1 MIILGAGLSGTLA
14 GALNKDADIFET
26 RSNDTTH
33 KAVLRFRSPEIS
45 EAIGIPFK
53 KVKVYKYIWYEDMYI
68 PLSPRMMNLYSYK
81 VSDTFSA
88 RSIVNLETATR
99 WIAPDDLL
107 GILKE
112 QCKGRIKYGIP
123 LTRDFIK
130 DCQQTLQPI
139 ISTVPLYVM
148 AKLFELYDGD
158 MSHKFNDI
166 YINQFNIKN
175 CDVYQTIYYPD
186 PDLLI
191 YRATISG
198 DTLIIEST
206 STLAGKEG
214 MSYQAVWKSFGLWE
228 SDTTQTLTNHLQHNG
243 KIMPINEKIRRRL
256 IYDLTV
262 SHGIYSLGRFATWRH
277 ILMDDVYKD
286 IHVIKSLINKDAYEH
301 KLEDS
306 K

>member
-1 MIILGAGLSGTLA
+1 MIILGAGLSGCLA
-14 GALNKDADIFET
+14 GALNKDAEIFEAI
-26 RSNDTTH
+26 SNDTTH

-45 EAIGIPFK
+45 DAIGIPFK
-53 KVKVYKYIWYEDMYI
+53 KVKVYKYIWYEDKFV
-68 PLSPRMMNLYSYK
+68 PLSPRMMNLYSHK
-81 VSDTFSA
+81 VSNTFSA
-88 RSIVNLETATR
+88 RSIVNLDPAIR

-107 GILKE
+107 DILKE
-112 QCKGRIKYGIP
+112 QCEGRIGYSVP
-123 LTRDFIK
+123 LNRTFIK

-148 AKLFELYDGD
+148 ADLFDLYDGD
-158 MSHKFNDI
+158 MTHKFTDI
-166 YINQFNIKN
+166 YINQFNIRN

-186 PDLLI
+186 PELGV

-206 STLAGKEG
+206 DIMTGKEG
-214 MSYQAVWKSFGLWE
+214 ASFQAVWKSFGLRE
-228 SDTTQTLTNHLQHNG
+228 SNTTQTLTDHLQRNG
-243 KIMPINEKIRRRL
+243 KIMPISERIRRKL
-256 IYDLTV
+256 IFDLTV
-262 SHGIYSLGRFATWRH
+262 NHGIYSLGRFATWRH

>member
-1 MIILGAGLSGTLA
+1 MIILGAGLSGCLA
-14 GALNKDADIFET
+14 GALNKDADIFEA
-26 RSNDTTH
+26 RSNEATH

-45 EAIGIPFK
+45 DAIGIPFK
-53 KVKVYKYIWYEDMYI
+53 KIKVFKSIWYGRQHVS
-68 PLSPRMMNLYSYK
+68 LSPMMMNLYSQK
-81 VSDTFSA
+81 VSGTFSL
-88 RSIVNLETATR
+88 RSIANLETTIR

-107 GILKE
+107 DILKE
-112 QCKGRIKYGIP
+112 QCNGRIKYDTP
-123 LTRDFIK
+123 LDRNFIK

-148 AKLFELYDGD
+148 AKLFELHDGD
-158 MSHKFNDI
+158 MTHKFSSI
-166 YINQFNIKN
+166 YINQFNIRD
-175 CDVYQTIYYPD
+175 CDVYQTIYYPALD
-186 PDLLI
+186 QDV

-198 DTLIIEST
+198 DTLIVESI
-206 STLAGKEG
+206 AKMHYFGDIWE
-214 MSYQAVWKSFGLWE
+214 SFGLHAVE
-228 SDTTQTLTNHLQHNG
+228 NVQTLTNHKQQNG

-262 SHGIYSLGRFATWRH
+262 NHGIYSLGRFATWRH

>member
-14 GALNKDADIFET
+14 GALNKDAEIFEV
-26 RSNDTTH
+26 RSNETTH

-53 KVKVYKYIWYEDMYI
+53 KVKVYKYIWYEDRFVS
-68 PLSPRMMNLYSYK
+68 LSPRMMNLYSYK

-112 QCKGRIKYGIP
+112 QCKGRIKYDIP

-130 DCQQTLQPI
+130 DCQQTIQPI

-158 MSHKFNDI
+158 MTHKFTSI
-166 YINQFNIKN
+166 YINQFNIRD

-186 PDLLI
+186 PELSV

-206 STLAGKEG
+206 VSLSGKSG
-214 MSYQAVWKSFGLWE
+214 LSFQAVRKSFGLRK
-228 SDTTQTLTNHLQHNG
+228 SNITQILTDHKQRNG
-243 KIMPINEKIRRRL
+243 KIMPIDEKIRRRL
-256 IYDLTV
+256 IFDLTV